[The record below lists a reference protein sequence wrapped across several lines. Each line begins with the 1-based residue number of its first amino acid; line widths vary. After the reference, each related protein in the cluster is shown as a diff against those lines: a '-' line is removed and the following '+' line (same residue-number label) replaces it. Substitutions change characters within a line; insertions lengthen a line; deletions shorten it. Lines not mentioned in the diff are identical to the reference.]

1 MQPFET
7 TDEIFKN
14 VSVSF
19 IWILQWLKIT
29 SHQRAFWF
37 HFVSTYFIRAPIQP
51 NAPSSLFLM
60 SRISPL
66 HSGHCSAMAHRASSS
81 APWVSGSGSERHWT
95 SLLRI
100 FLSQPSSR
108 IRMVIHGCARTQLP
122 KAWRLSL
129 HSSAASSHLSSQV
142 RLTFIGPGAELE
154 SKAPRRKRRA
164 VEKKR
169 FWLASTWPER
179 WGKENFYPFID
190 GGSEIVLTI
199 ISFRRNVPFIV
210 ETFNSCFFIEPK
222 MVRWKSHDLVI
233 LCKKMEG
240 LVHTGGRTDHFSI

>member
-1 MQPFET
+1 MIYIFLNKITLLKTLYLIFDRYQIGLAITITGTYLKKKKFAVHYPSEVAPQGLIGVCFAVMQPFET

-169 FWLASTWPER
+169 F
-179 WGKENFYPFID
+179 
-190 GGSEIVLTI
+190 
-199 ISFRRNVPFIV
+199 
-210 ETFNSCFFIEPK
+210 
-222 MVRWKSHDLVI
+222 
-233 LCKKMEG
+233 
-240 LVHTGGRTDHFSI
+240 